1 MQHLRYHDSLS
12 NDKMIN
18 LIVQVIF
25 IKSSIISHIII
36 LPINYIDQQLIFIYL
51 FIVCWF
57 YI

>member
-25 IKSSIISHIII
+25 IKSSIISYIII

-51 FIVCWF
+51 
-57 YI
+57 